1 MPHVI
6 GSRLPAAYAAAAAA
20 DLGITAVRLQ
30 AVRHARYAGHADPSF
45 YYQLARNLAEG
56 RGATVD
62 FVWHF
67 LVTPPAVHHY
77 APDYWQPLPSLLMA
91 AAMRLTGD
99 SGLRTALVAS
109 VLAGALVPAAAALLA
124 RALSERRLLPPAV
137 AGLTAL
143 VPALSRWSV
152 QTESA
157 TFYAC
162 FVLLALALACGRG
175 GGPARWPLAGIAAA
189 AAYLCRNDG
198 LVLVALLGAA
208 LAGRVLSA
216 WRWDRRRL
224 RDRLAALGGFGAG
237 VLATLAPWV
246 VANLRGMGR
255 PLPPTTRL
263 PFLTSYEDTFSVGGH
278 FGARQLLAGGPGHA
292 LWLRWHTLRLEARW
306 TLTAVGLLPAAA
318 LLALALAWLALGRRR
333 GPARRDGRFG
343 WPLVAASAAAVL
355 AFHTLVSP
363 VASSAGAWKRSVV
376 AFVPLVL
383 IAIGQA
389 LGALG
394 GSRLLRGAVVAALA
408 AQALPAA
415 RAVPAHFV
423 EVDNQAG
430 AAPARLRP
438 LLLAAAPARRPVV
451 MTRSPW
457 ELTEATG
464 FPSVQIPD
472 DGLCTILRTAR
483 RYRVDAIVLPAPRA
497 ALRSGAALRA
507 SGFTLVGRGQ
517 GSSVYRLPARAGEC
531 ADSDTMPRRRASP

>member
-91 AAMRLTGD
+91 AAMRLTGG

-124 RALSERRLLPPAV
+124 RALSERPLLPPAV

-517 GSSVYRLPARAGEC
+517 GSSVYRLPARTGEC